1 MITIERELGTH
12 AILRRDTSTLL
23 WLNDP
28 AADAFLVHY
37 LAVVRTNDAL
47 WAAIPSSFRYFS
59 PKQSNGGTATF
70 VSQYRDY

>member
-1 MITIERELGTH
+1 MITIERELGTY

-47 WAAIPSSFRYFS
+47 RASIPPSFRYLS
-59 PKQSNGGTATF
+59 LKHSNSEIATF
-70 VSQYRDY
+70 VGQYSHC